1 MAELR
6 KNIRQND
13 FKIELLVIFSILVSL
28 GFPGNFTGIYGDR
41 LQDIMGYTA
50 FFMEIFAMLCSSGNS
65 WMEIRVVNLEKKY
78 VSLYLFIGIIFASSM
93 LVTRYPSLQFITC
106 TRLTVTFFF
115 AIWLQKQFRFERLLE
130 LLCTAQAIFV
140 LLILYFS
147 FRYPR
152 GAFEDGEVLTGAF
165 TGLYTTKN
173 TCAAELVFGILIMTV
188 LIRERRKKWGKYGGW
203 VVFWTIQLILLF
215 MCQATGPLICMLL
228 IFALFFVPSR
238 IRLPVGWLFII
249 GSILFLFMTLT
260 LMPAFEWFFEAIGK
274 DATLTGRIPL
284 WNRIIDVM
292 LDNNTFTGFGYGMF
306 WRDSEAYG
314 LIHAGFEENTFLG
327 TMTSGGHN
335 MLMEFWL
342 NSGLIGIAAFFGV
355 ILYSTRRVEDL
366 PETEY
371 IFCSVFMLYLM
382 TNGFT
387 ERCLGG
393 NYDYRIL
400 IFFLTMAFCS
410 RYADGGDRISP
421 KVKKFRWADE

>member
-1 MAELR
+1 MQRNLKVEL
-6 KNIRQND
+6 IAV
-13 FKIELLVIFSILVSL
+13 FAVLVSL
-28 GFPGNFTGIYGDR
+28 GFPGQFTGIYGDR
-41 LQDIMGYTA
+41 LQDIMGYAA
-50 FFMEIFAMLCSSGNS
+50 FFLEIFAMLFSSGNS
-65 WMEIRVVNLEKKY
+65 WMEIRVVDLEKKY
-78 VSLYLFIGIIFASSM
+78 ASLYLFVGVIFVCSM

-106 TRLTVTFFF
+106 TRLTVTLFF

-152 GAFEDGEVLTGAF
+152 GAFENGEVLTGAF

-188 LIRERRKKWGKYGGW
+188 LIRERRKKWESYGGW
-203 VVFWTIQLILLF
+203 VIFWAVQIVMLF
-215 MCQATGPLICMLL
+215 MCQATGPMICMLL
-228 IFALFFVPSR
+228 VFSLLFIPSR
-238 IRLPVGWLFII
+238 VRFPAGWLFVSC
-249 GSILFLFMTLT
+249 SILFLFLTLT
-260 LMPAFEWFFEAIGK
+260 LMPAFTWFFEAIGK

-284 WNRIIDVM
+284 WNQIIDVM
-292 LDNNTFTGFGYGMF
+292 LSHNTFTGFGYGMF
-306 WRDSEAYG
+306 WRDPEAYA

-342 NSGLIGIAAFFGV
+342 NSGLLGIAALFTA
-355 ILYSTRRVEDL
+355 ILHSTRRVEEL
-366 PETEY
+366 PENEY
-371 IFCSVFMLYLM
+371 LFCCMVLTYLM

-393 NYDYRIL
+393 NFDYKTL
-400 IFFLTMAFCS
+400 AFLLMLALCS
-410 RYADGGDRISP
+410 RYADREGDLLE
-421 KVKKFRWADE
+421 KAEQT